1 MPNNFFRLVRRYISV
16 TVTCLFLI
24 SIDAFAYVTLPST
37 THSAKVGETVT
48 LNVPKANYGYISKAV
63 WACSSSSIEF
73 LRKDEI
79 SAEIKV
85 KTEFSGYVIVELVC
99 VESYVDE
106 KGFTR
111 AITYY
116 KTYKISCTSSG
127 GGVALRSFSF
137 DTIELNVGDE
147 FEAQPKTVPSNA
159 SIELKSVN
167 ERDGE
172 SAYFF
177 IRQGKLKVRASI
189 PGRTTAVVTSSNNR
203 TAKIEV
209 IVRFPEFGSLM
220 TTVDGEPFYD
230 TNLMKS
236 IKNMEKLFISAK
248 NKSNEQ

>member
-1 MPNNFFRLVRRYISV
+1 MSIDLFRLIRRNFAISIF
-16 TVTCLFLI
+16 CFFLM
-24 SIDAFAYVTLPST
+24 SIDASAYVTLPST

-48 LNVPKANYGYISKAV
+48 LNVPKANYGFISKAV

-147 FEAQPKTVPSNA
+147 FESQPKTVPSNA

>member
-1 MPNNFFRLVRRYISV
+1 MPNNFFSLVRRYISV

-48 LNVPKANYGYISKAV
+48 LNVPKANYGFISKAV

-85 KTEFSGYVIVELVC
+85 KTEFSGYVIVELIC
-99 VESYVDE
+99 VESYVDD

-137 DTIELNVGDE
+137 DTIELNVGEE
-147 FEAQPKTVPSNA
+147 FEA
-159 SIELKSVN
+159 
-167 ERDGE
+167 
-172 SAYFF
+172 
-177 IRQGKLKVRASI
+177 
-189 PGRTTAVVTSSNNR
+189 
-203 TAKIEV
+203 
-209 IVRFPEFGSLM
+209 
-220 TTVDGEPFYD
+220 
-230 TNLMKS
+230 
-236 IKNMEKLFISAK
+236 
-248 NKSNEQ
+248 

>member
-1 MPNNFFRLVRRYISV
+1 MSNNFFRLIGRYV
-16 TVTCLFLI
+16 TVTMACIFLI
-24 SIDAFAYVTLPST
+24 SMDAFAYVTLPST

-48 LNVPKANYGYISKAV
+48 LNVPNANYGYISKAV

-85 KTEFSGYVIVELVC
+85 KTEFSGYAIVELVC

-137 DTIELNVGDE
+137 DTIELNVGEE
-147 FEAQPKTVPSNA
+147 FEAQPKVVPSNA